1 MHQSKPKKA
10 LVVVRSNVAQDPR
23 VRRQIDWLAEEGWQI
38 DSLGFGSHPSP
49 NVRDHFEVTP
59 APAWT
64 QSWLGLAV
72 IHTVFSYRARFRAF
86 AEGQFPAEA
95 GGRVRAGEYDVVIM
109 NDTHFLPWLSNRRV
123 FGAAT
128 PPVRVHID
136 LHEWFPLEIN
146 GKSRGKFL
154 MQGYHAWGRRHI
166 AHPVVTSR
174 SVAGGAGP
182 RYAQEFGFDEP
193 AMVRNMPRY
202 EQQSPS
208 AVDPE
213 RIELIH
219 HGLAAWARGFR
230 EMVDAMRF
238 VDTRFRLTFMLAGS
252 QQVIRELAEYIG
264 DQSDRI
270 QIVPPAKMEELA
282 AAINPY
288 DVEVMFFP
296 PTTFNLETALPNK
309 LFESVQGRLAMV
321 SGPTPTMAAV
331 INEHELGVLSSD
343 WTPKAL
349 ADAINSLD
357 ASRVDELKRNA
368 DVAAKVLNAEHEKR
382 AFFSAFGEEIDTS
395 AEAK

>member
-1 MHQSKPKKA
+1 LHQSKPKKA

-38 DSLGFGSHPSP
+38 DSLGFGSHPSS

-59 APAWT
+59 AAAWT

-72 IHTVFSYRARFRAF
+72 IHTFFSYRARFRAF

-95 GGRVRAGEYDVVIM
+95 ARRVRAGYYDVVIM
-109 NDTHFLPWLSNRRV
+109 NDTHFLPWLSNKRV
-123 FGAAT
+123 FGASPQA
-128 PPVRVHID
+128 VRVHID
-136 LHEWFPLEIN
+136 LHEWFPLEVG

-182 RYAQEFGFDEP
+182 RYAQEFGFVEP
-193 AMVRNMPRY
+193 AMVRNMPRF

-208 AVDPE
+208 AVNPD

-230 EMVDAMRF
+230 EMVDAMRL
-238 VDTRFRLTFMLAGS
+238 VDERFRLTFMLAGS
-252 QQVIRELAEYIG
+252 QQVIRELQDYIG
-264 DQSDRI
+264 EQSDRV

-331 INEHELGVLSSD
+331 INEHKLGVMSRD
-343 WTPKAL
+343 WTPQAL
-349 ADAINSLD
+349 AEAINSL
-357 ASRVDELKRNA
+357 AAPMVEQFKRNSDA
-368 DVAAKVLNAEHEKR
+368 AAKVLNAEHEKR
-382 AFFSAFGEEIDTS
+382 AFFRAFGEDLDAS
-395 AEAK
+395 AEVQ